1 MTNCSGV
8 TWQQDMARCVDRGRS
23 GYVYVS
29 MLAARKEDGEKLG
42 KDSVHRVVRPLAA
55 AAGSLFPAGPWLSPS
70 VAPGKTTATAA
81 PPAMRFATRRAMP
94 SDSASSRRRRL
105 SSSRLPKDT
114 TVAVDDTDSDDS
126 DDDSEETTTSE
137 DESSDDD
144 SDDAEKTTSYGGSNL
159 QRTIGWGR
167 PPKETVAID
176 GCDFEHWLVVM
187 EGPPGDRSNP
197 DVSRDEIIDS
207 DEKARKKIYSVS
219 TRHYFAFGARI
230 SEELSHKLRELPKVL
245 CVLPDSYLDVHNK
258 EYVGEP
264 FINGKAVPYDPK
276 YHEEWVRNNTRV
288 DQRPPN
294 FDRSSVRR
302 DNMENIQNRDVT
314 TDERPRP
321 KSMSPSQPCQ
331 QTIEPHY
338 VPPVH
343 HTEDNMPP
351 SPPSPNNGDPPT
363 YQHHVPSPQA
373 RADTLSFVQICQQ
386 CGAPVHQVGNQ
397 DLQDSPD
404 ARMRDDNDQVC
415 QRGRSHYQNG
425 SATGQT
431 TLHGA
436 NAPPCQSGSAPAS
449 YQAQEGH
456 HHHYCNCNVHHHY
469 YY

>member
-1 MTNCSGV
+1 
-8 TWQQDMARCVDRGRS
+8 
-23 GYVYVS
+23 
-29 MLAARKEDGEKLG
+29 
-42 KDSVHRVVRPLAA
+42 
-55 AAGSLFPAGPWLSPS
+55 
-70 VAPGKTTATAA
+70 
-81 PPAMRFATRRAMP
+81 MP

-144 SDDAEKTTSYGGSNL
+144 SDDAETTTSYGGSNL

-167 PPKETVAID
+167 PPKETMAID

-197 DVSRDEIIDS
+197 DVSRDEIID
-207 DEKARKKIYSVS
+207 
-219 TRHYFAFGARI
+219 RI
-230 SEELSHKLRELPKVL
+230 AQ
-245 CVLPDSYLDVHNK
+245 
-258 EYVGEP
+258 GEP

-404 ARMRDDNDQVC
+404 ARMRDDNDQSMSKGAVTLPEWQRNRSNNFAWC
-415 QRGRSHYQNG
+415 QRPAMPKWQCTSKLPSPRRAPSPLLQL
-425 SATGQT
+425 QR
-431 TLHGA
+431 
-436 NAPPCQSGSAPAS
+436 APPLLLLAKLFVFP
-449 YQAQEGH
+449 YH
-456 HHHYCNCNVHHHY
+456 HKCR
-469 YY
+469 